1 MVLTIAK
8 AKEATG
14 TALRDNV
21 RKISQGQGTKVYSA
35 VDGLK
40 ALAAGQ
46 EINYEGASGPCDFT
60 DIGDIIDCKFRYQ
73 QVAGGKFKFLKVA

>member
-1 MVLTIAK
+1 M
-8 AKEATG
+8 
-14 TALRDNV
+14 
-21 RKISQGQGTKVYSA
+21 KVYTA

-40 ALAAGQ
+40 ALAEGK

-73 QVAGGKFKFLKVA
+73 QASGGKFKFLKIA